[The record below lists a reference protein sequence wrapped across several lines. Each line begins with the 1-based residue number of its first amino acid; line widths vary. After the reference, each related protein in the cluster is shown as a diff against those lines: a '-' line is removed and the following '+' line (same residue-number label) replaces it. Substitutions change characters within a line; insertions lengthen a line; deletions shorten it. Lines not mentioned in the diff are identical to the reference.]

1 MVMHSTSDRAL
12 PATPWQEWRALL
24 VACHDYA
31 VISGWRFVNADFMNL
46 SQKRHEKDGL
56 NAARER
62 GLREMRQARETPPH
76 NDVDRARPDTLDNR
90 SVLQRLFHLVDDDHR
105 LGRRH

>member
-1 MVMHSTSDRAL
+1 MVVHDRAL
-12 PATPWQEWRALL
+12 RQTPWQEWRALL

-56 NAARER
+56 NACLLYTSPSPR
-62 GLREMRQARETPPH
+62 
-76 NDVDRARPDTLDNR
+76 DRTR
-90 SVLQRLFHLVDDDHR
+90 SRMPSSA
-105 LGRRH
+105 